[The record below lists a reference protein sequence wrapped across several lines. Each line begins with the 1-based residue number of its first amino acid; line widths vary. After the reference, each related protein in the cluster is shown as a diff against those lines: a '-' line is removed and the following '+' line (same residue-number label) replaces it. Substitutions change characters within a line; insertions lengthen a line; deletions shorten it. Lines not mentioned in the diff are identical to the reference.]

1 MVSFPNCKINLG
13 LNVTKKRT
21 DGYHSIETLF
31 YPVAWEDALEIIR
44 SDNTESKSAVSF
56 TSSGI
61 PVAGDPSDNLCVK
74 AYQLL
79 KKDFPQLPAVN
90 IHLHKVIP
98 MGAGLGGGSADG
110 SFTLKMLAQ
119 IFSLEIAEETLVN
132 YALSL
137 GSDCPFFLLNK
148 PVFAEGRGEKMTLI
162 PFDLSSYDIVI
173 IHPGIHVPTAEAFR
187 SIVPKEPER
196 SIKEIITLPI
206 TEWNGL
212 LVNDFTPSVFAKYPA
227 IAMIQDTLYQYG
239 ALYASLSGSGSAV
252 YGIFEK
258 KGKRSFSFP
267 KNYVVY
273 QSS

>member
-13 LNVTKKRT
+13 LNVTNKRS

-44 SDNTESKSAVSF
+44 TDNTESTSYVSF
-56 TSSGI
+56 TNSGI

-110 SFTLKMLAQ
+110 SFTLKMLAHL
-119 IFSLEIAEETLVN
+119 FSLEISEEKLVD

-137 GSDCPFFLLNK
+137 GSDCPFFILNK
-148 PVFAEGRGEKMTLI
+148 PVFAEGRGEKMTMI
-162 PFDLSSYDIVI
+162 PFDLSSYDMVI
-173 IHPGIHVPTAEAFR
+173 IHPGIHVPTSEAFR
-187 SIVPKEPER
+187 GVVPKEPEQ
-196 SIKEIITLPI
+196 SIKEIIQLPI
-206 TEWNGL
+206 KEWKGQ

-227 IAMIQDTLYQYG
+227 IADIEAALYQSG

-258 KGKRSFSFP
+258 KSKRNFSFP
-267 KNYVVY
+267 KNYAVY